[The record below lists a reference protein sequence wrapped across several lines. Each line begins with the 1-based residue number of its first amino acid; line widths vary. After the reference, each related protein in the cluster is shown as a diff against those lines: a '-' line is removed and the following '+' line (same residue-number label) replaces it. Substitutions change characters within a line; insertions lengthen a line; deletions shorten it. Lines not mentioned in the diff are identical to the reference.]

1 MTNLHD
7 IATVTA
13 AYLRHN
19 RIAPGELSALI
30 SQIARTYQGLDG
42 IPEAVAEKPQP
53 VVSIRSSV
61 KPDALTCLECG
72 RTLKTLRKHIRDH
85 GLEPDSYR
93 ERFGLAASYPM
104 VAPAYAA
111 QRSAMAKQFGLG
123 RSRVVGES
131 TPPSEPASD
140 PEPEPAPEPPRVD
153 SRPLVPTDLGDLPD
167 ISVIKTRAT
176 PAPMFTDD
184 LDQREYPDD
193 AEPTTPATTK
203 PKRVSRGVRR

>member
-19 RIAPGELSALI
+19 RIAAGEVPALI

-53 VVSIRSSV
+53 AVSIRSSV

-131 TPPSEPASD
+131 TPGSAPASD
-140 PEPEPAPEPPRVD
+140 PEPEPAPAPTRVE
-153 SRPLVPTDLGDLPD
+153 SRPSVPTDLGDLPD
-167 ISVIKTRAT
+167 ISVIQTRAT
-176 PAPMFTDD
+176 PTPMFTDD
-184 LDQREYPDD
+184 LDQREHPDD
-193 AEPTTPATTK
+193 AEPTTPTK
-203 PKRVSRGVRR
+203 RKRMSRGVRR